1 MHYFEK
7 MLSASGSF
15 TPRLPPG
22 LCRWTLLGDFRPSDP
37 LIAHP
42 WKKYPARAH
51 VNILQKWPNFRLTWF
66 GSAYHTQIWSRSV
79 PNSENNA
86 PMKNWFTCIVFN
98 LAARAAAP
106 HQLEVHWRLGPRLNM
121 KPRLEHFAYPLFT
134 GEGGGKKWKKIG
146 LDFRSQS
153 LLMRSSETMKHILI
167 QIKTCAKSADEKLRW
182 FPT

>member
-106 HQLEVHWRLGPRLNM
+106 HQLEVHRRLGPRLNM

-134 GEGGGKKWKKIG
+134 GEGGGKKSCINRKFTGEFIADSHLIVGSCWPGKCPG
-146 LDFRSQS
+146 A
-153 LLMRSSETMKHILI
+153 MRRVSEYRLK
-167 QIKTCAKSADEKLRW
+167 
-182 FPT
+182 

>member
-1 MHYFEK
+1 LPPGNVSVVCAATLSKVSVDEVFMHYFEK

-66 GSAYHTQIWSRSV
+66 GSAYHTQI
-79 PNSENNA
+79 
-86 PMKNWFTCIVFN
+86 
-98 LAARAAAP
+98 
-106 HQLEVHWRLGPRLNM
+106 
-121 KPRLEHFAYPLFT
+121 
-134 GEGGGKKWKKIG
+134 
-146 LDFRSQS
+146 
-153 LLMRSSETMKHILI
+153 
-167 QIKTCAKSADEKLRW
+167 
-182 FPT
+182 